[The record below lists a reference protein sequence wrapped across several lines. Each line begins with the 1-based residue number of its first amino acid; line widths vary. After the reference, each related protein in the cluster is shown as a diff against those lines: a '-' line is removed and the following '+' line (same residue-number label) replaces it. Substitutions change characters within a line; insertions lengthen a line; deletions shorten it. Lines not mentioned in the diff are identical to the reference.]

1 MIDITIKFASKIKN
15 EPFKGTGQLLF
26 LVPDLSKIKWKLEI
40 ETVRVL
46 TIAFVKT
53 VLKNITFC
61 NCCLLI
67 EYK

>member
-1 MIDITIKFASKIKN
+1 MLQRLKN
-15 EPFKGTGQLLF
+15 EDFKGTGQLLF

-53 VLKNITFC
+53 VLKYYI
-61 NCCLLI
+61 L
-67 EYK
+67 

>member
-1 MIDITIKFASKIKN
+1 MNIL
-15 EPFKGTGQLLF
+15 KGTGQLLF

-53 VLKNITFC
+53 V
-61 NCCLLI
+61 
-67 EYK
+67 

>member
-1 MIDITIKFASKIKN
+1 MLQRLKN
-15 EPFKGTGQLLF
+15 EHFKGTGQLLF

-53 VLKNITFC
+53 VLKYLHFVTVV
-61 NCCLLI
+61 CLLNI
-67 EYK
+67 SNNL